1 MYQFITSLFS
11 ETCLQR
17 CMDNFGLSTSS
28 LIIDDISIL
37 LQEKENMYLYNG
49 RTLVILLLWVNTYLV
64 YFEVTKGLTQSTRV
78 ISHTLLCVAF
88 SAICSPVMRC

>member
-17 CMDNFGLSTSS
+17 CMDNFGLFTSS

-49 RTLVILLLWVNTYLV
+49 RTLVNFVTVGKYLPSLL
-64 YFEVTKGLTQSTRV
+64 
-78 ISHTLLCVAF
+78 
-88 SAICSPVMRC
+88 